1 MKLDKEIGKDNS
13 IGEPMDSGKK
23 AVSTDFKFIT

>member
-1 MKLDKEIGKDNS
+1 MKLDREIGKDNS

-23 AVSTDFKFIT
+23 GVSTDFT